1 VEPSE
6 AFLAVLSWAE
16 WKGKQDLLPGD
27 GFVSVHIGHVSS
39 FIGYSCL
46 IVIIEGTATIPIAFA
61 AAFVLPDYP
70 ETTKWY
76 KGQTCLW
83 ESFYTDAQRTG

>member
-6 AFLAVLSWAE
+6 DFLVVPLWAE
-16 WKGKQDLLPGD
+16 WKAKQDLLPGD
-27 GFVSVHIGHVSS
+27 GFVSVYPSHVS
-39 FIGYSCL
+39 FLIGYLCL
-46 IVIIEGTATIPIAFA
+46 LVIIEGTATIPIAFA

-76 KGQTCLW
+76 
-83 ESFYTDAQRTG
+83 

>member
-6 AFLAVLSWAE
+6 VFLVVPLWAE
-16 WKGKQDLLPGD
+16 WKTKQDLLPGD
-27 GFVSVHIGHVSS
+27 GFVSIHFDYVSS
-39 FIGYSCL
+39 SIIYSCL
-46 IVIIEGTATIPIAFA
+46 LVIIEGTATIPVAFA

-76 KGQTCLW
+76 VDHK
-83 ESFYTDAQRTG
+83 

>member
-1 VEPSE
+1 VVPSE
-6 AFLAVLSWAE
+6 VFLVVPSWAA
-16 WKGKQDLLPGD
+16 WKVKQDLLPGD

-39 FIGYSCL
+39 FIGYSSL

-76 KGQTCLW
+76 EDHK
-83 ESFYTDAQRTG
+83 